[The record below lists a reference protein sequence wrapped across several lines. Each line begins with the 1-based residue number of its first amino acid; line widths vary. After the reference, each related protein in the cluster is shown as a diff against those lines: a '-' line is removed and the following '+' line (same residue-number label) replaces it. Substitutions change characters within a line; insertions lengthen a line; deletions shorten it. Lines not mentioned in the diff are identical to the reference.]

1 MTTCPDEIV
10 ELLPWYVNRTLD
22 TAARADVERHLRGCP
37 LCQQRVSKLCALQGA
52 LADRSQEAVLPSIE
66 GILDRLDPPSPAKLN
81 WRWAWMLVRAQA
93 RVIRRDIWGASALM
107 IILGTLVTM
116 LSSRPPQVS
125 IGALPLVW
133 ATPIVAAGGIAFLYG
148 SSVAPAIEIELAAPV
163 SPRLVLLA
171 RLMLTFGFDLVL
183 GLAGSVL
190 LALTMPSLSLWPL
203 VATWLAP
210 MSFLSSLAFLLTVL
224 TADPNV
230 GFLVSLGLWA
240 VQSTAGTADRIGLS
254 WLIPDL
260 MTATARP
267 WLWALALLLGGLAL
281 WTGGGEERWIRR
293 SM

>member
-1 MTTCPDEIV
+1 MATCPDKIV

-22 TAARADVERHLRGCP
+22 AAARVDVERHLRECP
-37 LCQQRVSKLCALQGA
+37 LCQQRVGNLRALQSA
-52 LADRSQEAVLPSIE
+52 LTDRPQEAVLPHVE
-66 GILDRLDPPSPAKLN
+66 GILDRLAPPSPAKPN
-81 WRWAWMLVRAQA
+81 WQWVWMLVGAQA
-93 RVIRRDIWGASALM
+93 RVIRRDIWSASALVM
-107 IILGTLVTM
+107 ALGTLITL
-116 LSSRPPQVS
+116 LSYGPSQISV
-125 IGALPLVW
+125 GALPLVW
-133 ATPIVAAGGIAFLYG
+133 AAPVVAAGGVAFLYG
-148 SSVAPAIEIELAAPV
+148 SSVAPAIEIELASPV
-163 SPRLVLLA
+163 SPRLVLLT

-183 GLAGSVL
+183 GLAGSVV
-190 LALTMPSLSLWPL
+190 LTLVRPSLSLWPL

-240 VQSTAGTADRIGLS
+240 VQSTAGTVDRSGLS

-260 MTATARP
+260 TAAAARP